1 MAAAGE
7 ADGVTG
13 VMGAAA
19 GPQPARTTAQRTTPS
34 GFTED
39 LTRRPGA
46 ELRGAQ
52 GEVDAFGLALGDGDV
67 VAVGDGH
74 GVAEA
79 LAIAVPDALAD
90 GDGVGVGVG
99 LGFAV
104 AEPDGVGVAAGT
116 QKLGAGVG
124 ASSVRL
130 VGDAV
135 LLPPS
140 SSSAAGTTNRPTMTV
155 TTKASAPH
163 SWSQKPRDELRIRA
177 LRPSPVGVCC
187 AC

>member
-1 MAAAGE
+1 M
-7 ADGVTG
+7 
-13 VMGAAA
+13 
-19 GPQPARTTAQRTTPS
+19 
-34 GFTED
+34 
-39 LTRRPGA
+39 
-46 ELRGAQ
+46 
-52 GEVDAFGLALGDGDV
+52 ALGDGEV
-67 VAVGDGH
+67 VAVGDGQ

-79 LAIAVPDALAD
+79 LAIAVPDGLAD
-90 GDGVGVGVG
+90 DDGVGVG

-104 AEPDGVGVAAGT
+104 AKPDGVGVAAAT

-124 ASSVRL
+124 ASKVRL
-130 VGDAV
+130 VGEAV

-140 SSSAAGTTNRPTMTV
+140 SNNAAGTTNSPRMTV

-163 SWSQKPRDELRIRA
+163 SWSQKARDELRIRA